1 MGHSQRIVKRSRF
14 ALSANGVGHCD
25 NSCGITTKFDA
36 SFAKGD
42 GGIKFTGREGSSVL
56 IRKNNHGISREVV
69 TVLNGEETANGRKG
83 YGVRELSG
91 TIVPAKNDT
100 PGVGRGQL
108 PTREG
113 CVDLRKPLAR
123 QEVGHSPYGA
133 G

>member
-1 MGHSQRIVKRSRF
+1 MGRSKRIVKRSRF
-14 ALSANGVGHCD
+14 ALSANGVRHCD
-25 NSCGITTKFDA
+25 NRCGITTKLDA
-36 SFAKGD
+36 SFAESD
-42 GGIKFTGREGSSVL
+42 GGIKFTGREGLGVL
-56 IRKNNHGISREVV
+56 IRENNHGISREVI
-69 TVLNGEETANGRKG
+69 TVLNGEKTTSGRKR

-91 TIVPAKNDT
+91 TVVPTKNDT